1 MNGTAAEGLTPDA
14 RSISMDS
21 VQYALPGER
30 IAQYPLAERDAC
42 KLLQF
47 HEGRIT
53 DHVFRDLPALVPPGA
68 LLVMNETRVVNA
80 RLIFQRSS
88 GARIEV
94 LCLEPAGGKAVE
106 EAFQERGAA
115 RWKGFVGNSK
125 RWKPDEVL
133 RSRLDALEIAV
144 ERAGEEVLLFSWSP
158 ASITF
163 AEVLDRIGHVPLPPY
178 MQRPDEVTDKDRYN
192 TIFARH
198 EGSVAAPTAS
208 LHFTPAVL
216 EGLDARGIRRTG
228 LTLHVGAGTFLPVKS
243 ERIADHH
250 MHKEQVR
257 VPMKAL
263 QALREQVE
271 RGPVVAVGTT
281 ALRTLESLYW
291 HGVDRLL
298 DRSGK
303 HIDLDQWRPYE
314 AHSVPLPGAAEV
326 LDRLVSDLR
335 ESGEDQ
341 LMGVTRLLIAP
352 GYRVRMAD
360 GLVTNFHQPG
370 STLLLL
376 VSAFVG
382 PDWRRLYDHA
392 LANGYRFLSYG
403 DSSLLWR
410 TEVG

>member
-1 MNGTAAEGLTPDA
+1 MGTKDLVDA
-14 RSISMDS
+14 RSITMDS
-21 VQYALPGER
+21 VQYNLPEER

-42 KLLQF
+42 KLL
-47 HEGRIT
+47 HYRAGHLT
-53 DHVFRDLPALVPPGA
+53 DHIFRDLPALVPAGA
-68 LLVMNETRVVNA
+68 LLVMNDTRVVNA
-80 RLIFQRSS
+80 RLLFQRES

-94 LCLEPAGGKAVE
+94 LCLEPAEGRAVE
-106 EAFQERGAA
+106 EAFQERGQA
-115 RWKGFVGNSK
+115 RWKGFVGNAK

-133 RSRLDALEIAV
+133 RSRLDDLVIAV
-144 ERAGEEVLLFSWSP
+144 ERIGGEVLHFNWSP
-158 ASITF
+158 ATLTF

-178 MQRPDEVTDKDRYN
+178 MHRPDEVADKQRYN
-192 TIFARH
+192 TVFARH

-216 EGLDARGIRRTG
+216 EELEARGVRRTE

-250 MHKEQVR
+250 MHQEQVR
-257 VPMKAL
+257 IPLNAL
-263 QALREQVE
+263 EALRTQVGK
-271 RGPVVAVGTT
+271 GPVVAVGTT

-298 DRSGK
+298 GRTGPR
-303 HIDLDQWRPYE
+303 IDVDQWRPYE
-314 AHSVPLPGAAEV
+314 TGTTPLPSVAEV
-326 LDRLVSDLR
+326 IDRLLLDLQ
-335 ESGEDQ
+335 ESNEDQ
-341 LMGVTRLLIAP
+341 LVGATRLLIAP
-352 GYRVRMAD
+352 GYQVRMAE

-382 PDWRRLYDHA
+382 TDWRRIYDHA
-392 LANGYRFLSYG
+392 LVSGYRFLSYG

-410 TEVG
+410 HDVEG

>member
-1 MNGTAAEGLTPDA
+1 MSDTRVTEPTDA
-14 RSISMDS
+14 RSITMDS
-21 VQYALPGER
+21 VQYALPEER

-42 KLLQF
+42 KLLHYRAGQ
-47 HEGRIT
+47 IT
-53 DHVFRDLPALVPPGA
+53 DHTFRDLPALVPAGA
-68 LLVMNETRVVNA
+68 LLVMNDTRVVNA
-80 RLIFQRSS
+80 RLLFQRES

-94 LCLEPAGGKAVE
+94 LCLEPSGGQAVE
-106 EAFQERGAA
+106 AAFQERGVA
-115 RWKGFVGNSK
+115 RWKGFVGNAK

-133 RSRLDALEIAV
+133 RSRLDGLEIAV
-144 ERAGEEVLLFSWSP
+144 ERCGEQELQFTWTP
-158 ASITF
+158 AALTF
-163 AEVLDRIGHVPLPPY
+163 AEVLERIGHVPLPPY
-178 MQRPDEVTDKDRYN
+178 MQRPDEATDKQRYN
-192 TIFARH
+192 TVFARH

-216 EGLDARGIRRTG
+216 KDLDARGILRTE

-250 MHKEQVR
+250 MHQEQVR
-257 VPMKAL
+257 VPL
-263 QALREQVE
+263 QALEALRAQVGQ
-271 RGPVVAVGTT
+271 GPVVAVGTT

-291 HGVDRLL
+291 HGVDRIAG
-298 DRSGK
+298 RAGMR
-303 HIDLDQWRPYE
+303 INVDQWRPYE
-314 AHSVPLPGAAEV
+314 PVTAALPGPAAV
-326 LDRLVSDLR
+326 LDQLISDLR
-335 ESGEDQ
+335 ESGEEQ
-341 LMGVTRLLIAP
+341 LVGATRLLIAP
-352 GYRVRMAD
+352 GYQVRMAD

-410 TEVG
+410 AE

>member
-1 MNGTAAEGLTPDA
+1 MNGTAAEGPAPDA
-14 RSISMDS
+14 RSITMDS
-21 VQYALPGER
+21 VHYALPGER

-42 KLLQF
+42 KLLHF
-47 HEGRIT
+47 RAGRIT
-53 DHVFRDLPALVPPGA
+53 DHVFRDLPALLPPGA

-115 RWKGFVGNSK
+115 RWKGFVGNAR

-133 RSRLDALEIAV
+133 RSRLDALEISV
-144 ERAGEEVLLFSWSP
+144 ERAGEHVLLFSWSP
-158 ASITF
+158 ASLTF

-178 MQRPDEVTDKDRYN
+178 MQRPDEVADKDRYN
-192 TIFARH
+192 TVFALH

-208 LHFTPAVL
+208 LHFTQDVL
-216 EGLDARGIRRTG
+216 EQLDARGIRRTG
-228 LTLHVGAGTFLPVKS
+228 LTLHVGAGTFLPVKGD
-243 ERIADHH
+243 RIAEHH
-250 MHKEQVR
+250 MHQEQVR
-257 VPMKAL
+257 VPLKAL
-263 QALREQVE
+263 QALREQVG

-281 ALRTLESLYW
+281 ALRTLESIYW
-291 HGVDRLL
+291 HGVDRLH
-298 DRSGK
+298 DRSGM
-303 HIDLDQWRPYE
+303 HIDVDQWRPYE
-314 AHSVPLPGAAEV
+314 ATAGPLPSPGAV
-326 LDRLVSDLR
+326 LDRLLDDLGR
-335 ESGEDQ
+335 SGEDQ
-341 LMGVTRLLIAP
+341 LVGATRLLIAP
-352 GYRVRMAD
+352 GYRVRMAG

-382 PDWRRLYDHA
+382 PDWRRVYDHA

-410 TEVG
+410 TDEG